1 MGGNDHGATAELG
14 TVKALPG
21 EICYGYLD
29 VLELP
34 TGITERLPVIL
45 AQGRH
50 DGPTFWLTANIH
62 GNEYTG
68 LLAVQRA
75 LHEHVAPHLARL
87 RGQVVAI
94 PSLNPAGLRNASR
107 QPYYDDVDPNRTF
120 PEPEFARKEEDG
132 RDPPGPYEQISARLY
147 DALRESADLLVD
159 LHCAHI
165 QSVPFTIR
173 DRVLYRGVENRATA
187 EAQAMRLDGLAH
199 AFGLPVVN
207 EFPPRK
213 YMHQKLHRS
222 TAGAALNEA
231 GIPSITP
238 ELGPSNGVDPACL
251 RAAVAGIRNVLIWAG
266 MLEGEMEVL
275 TWIPQPDLGFRVRRE
290 NYPRSPATGIIHHL
304 RQPGEIVHAGD
315 AIAELRDIH
324 GRPVAATGEDGLIR
338 TDQDGWVIGLRGRAT
353 VFPNSSV
360 ATMAIRDDGE
370 LIEEWPL

>member
-1 MGGNDHGATAELG
+1 MAPLRELG

>member
-1 MGGNDHGATAELG
+1 MALLRELG
-14 TVKALPG
+14 TAIAAPG
-21 EICYGYLD
+21 EMRYGYLE

-75 LHEHVAPHLARL
+75 LQEHVTPHLERL

-107 QPYYDDVDPNRTF
+107 RPYYDDVDPNRTF
-120 PEPEFARKEEDG
+120 PEPDFAREEDDG
-132 RDPPGPYEQISARLY
+132 SDPPGPYEQTSAQLY
-147 DALRESADLLVD
+147 EALRGSADLFVD
-159 LHCAHI
+159 LHCAQI

-173 DRVLYRGVENRATA
+173 DRVLYRGAEHRAAA
-187 EAQAMRLDGLAH
+187 EELAGRLDGLAH

-207 EFPPRK
+207 EFPPKK
-213 YMHQKLHRS
+213 YMRQKLHRS

-231 GIPSITP
+231 GIPAITP
-238 ELGPSNGVDPACL
+238 ELGSSDAVDPASL
-251 RAAVAGIRNVLIWAG
+251 RAAVAGIRNVLVWAG
-266 MLEGEMEVL
+266 MLDGEMEAL
-275 TWIPQPDLGFRVRRE
+275 TWVPQPDLGFRVRRE
-290 NYPRSPATGIIHHL
+290 NCPRSPATGIIHHL

-315 AIAELRDIH
+315 PIAELRDIY
-324 GRPVAATGEDGLIR
+324 GRSVTTAGDDGLIR
-338 TDQDGWVIGLRGRAT
+338 TDQDGWVIGLRGKAT
-353 VFPNSSV
+353 VFRNSSV
-360 ATMAIRDDGE
+360 ATLAIRDDSA
-370 LIEEWPL
+370 LIGEWP